1 MMGLGPLLWL
11 VAGPAA
17 AQLVVSSLLFEDQG
31 FVDDAVAN
39 LVAFTLPST
48 HIMVHVS
55 RGSRADAAK
64 WDGGRVHVASDREE
78 TCSSCGMVS
87 RMHAANVRRAA
98 SLGLSFSHV
107 ALFASSCRL
116 FSGGGFLERHVARH
130 NFSAIQTPGWAR
142 TALLGCGAM
151 TPGKRAAC
159 ERAWDSGYGGAWFDA
174 PSLFGAAPD
183 ATWRDDAAAFERE
196 HAVAFATHE
205 GSYYARGAALAFAAW
220 ILDESP
226 LGDAAVARAARVP
239 PHLGIALEEL
249 LWPTF
254 VLARK
259 KTLGYDGGSAGLS
272 LDVHGGAVD
281 DRGDEQTAKSILALR
296 LGRDRAS
303 CGAPA
308 SLKRWTCDSS
318 NARARCPVSMRL
330 LACLAAADAA
340 PPPSPAE
347 DQRRVLACAANQSAF
362 FFARAAAK
370 IPIDTKFLNLPE
382 CELLRT
388 AEGRPFARGDA
399 LLDLAVEVDVWLAGY
414 AADRAERR
422 AALLGGLPDKEPE
435 PPRRRAR
442 SRRRGRRQRRS

>member
-1 MMGLGPLLWL
+1 MAANQPSAVSSCSERVESPVVLRWPVLASSTSQNSIIGTC

-39 LVAFTLPST
+39 LVAFTLEST

-159 ERAWDSGYGGAWFDA
+159 ERGICPAIPA
-174 PSLFGAAPD
+174 PALVSRLMCVMMASAVPATDPWGFVGVFVALRPD
-183 ATWRDDAAAFERE
+183 CDLN
-196 HAVAFATHE
+196 
-205 GSYYARGAALAFAAW
+205 S
-220 ILDESP
+220 ES
-226 LGDAAVARAARVP
+226 V
-239 PHLGIALEEL
+239 
-249 LWPTF
+249 
-254 VLARK
+254 K
-259 KTLGYDGGSAGLS
+259 KTG
-272 LDVHGGAVD
+272 V
-281 DRGDEQTAKSILALR
+281 
-296 LGRDRAS
+296 
-303 CGAPA
+303 P
-308 SLKRWTCDSS
+308 
-318 NARARCPVSMRL
+318 
-330 LACLAAADAA
+330 
-340 PPPSPAE
+340 
-347 DQRRVLACAANQSAF
+347 
-362 FFARAAAK
+362 
-370 IPIDTKFLNLPE
+370 
-382 CELLRT
+382 
-388 AEGRPFARGDA
+388 
-399 LLDLAVEVDVWLAGY
+399 
-414 AADRAERR
+414 
-422 AALLGGLPDKEPE
+422 
-435 PPRRRAR
+435 
-442 SRRRGRRQRRS
+442 